1 MAKKTPSPQEDPIL
15 NEPGSD
21 PETETSDTIA
31 EESPEEIVEE
41 TVSANV
47 KFDHI
52 TKSDDGGN
60 KRRLTGMYKDW
71 YLDYASYVILERAVP
86 HLEDGL
92 KPVQRRILHSMR
104 QLDDGRYNK
113 VANIIGDTMKYHPH
127 GDASIGDALVQLG
140 QKELLVDTQGNWG
153 NLFTEDDAA
162 APRYIEARLSKFAL
176 EVVYNPKT
184 TEWMSSY
191 DGRNLEPVTLPI
203 KFPLLLAQ
211 GVEGIAVGLT
221 SKVLPHNFNEL
232 IEASI
237 AYLKGQEFNIYPDF
251 PTGGMVDVSKYNDGL
266 RGGAVKVRASIS
278 KLDKRTLVIND
289 LPFGKTSNSL
299 IESIIKANDKGK
311 IKVKKID
318 NNTAAKVEIVLHLHN
333 DVSPDKTID
342 ALYAFTD
349 CEISISPNACVIF
362 EDKPHFIGV
371 SEILRRNTDR
381 TLTLLNKELLIR
393 MEELHKDWYLTSLE
407 KIFFEKEIYEEL
419 KKTAADFDAQ
429 LVNIQ
434 KAFKPY
440 ETLLRREVS
449 LQDVERLCEKPVRKI
464 SRFDIKKA
472 DEHIAAVEEEMKQ
485 VQYHLDHLVDYAI
498 AYFENIQ
505 KKYGKGRERLTQ
517 IMSFE
522 NITAAQVAV
531 ANAKLYMNAKE
542 GFVGMDLK
550 RDDEAEFVCECSDI
564 DDIIVFLNTGDYKV
578 IKVADK
584 MFVGKNI
591 VHAGVFKRNDER
603 TVYNVLYHDG
613 KAGAYYMKRFSVTG
627 VIRDKE
633 YNLTKG
639 TPGSEVLWFSAN
651 PNGEAE
657 ILKVYFKPRARLRNL
672 VSELDFKTLEIK
684 GRQAQGNI
692 FTRNMVHKVLLKEKG
707 VSTLGGQKVWFD
719 ADIQRLNY
727 DERGDFLGEFFPNDR
742 ILALFK
748 NGNYFTT
755 NTDLSNRYEGEV
767 LSVNKYDKDIVY
779 TAIYFDAEQK
789 YYYLKRF
796 TLEPSAGIQSFIDE
810 DNADS
815 YLVEL
820 STELYPQVEI
830 TFGGKHAKRENE
842 KIDAEEF
849 IGVKSYRA
857 KGKRLTTF
865 EVSKACFIEPL
876 QKQEILPEL
885 NEEVSEKE
893 AEDLSEINISD
904 KTIGGNE
911 AVQMDLGF

>member
-1 MAKKTPSPQEDPIL
+1 MAQKTPSAEEDEL
-15 NEPGSD
+15 TQEPGLEA
-21 PETETSDTIA
+21 ETETSTDTM
-31 EESPEEIVEE
+31 EEAASTNEKFSHIIKPDE
-41 TVSANV
+41 T
-47 KFDHI
+47 
-52 TKSDDGGN
+52 GN
-60 KRRLTGMYKDW
+60 KRRLTGMFKDW

-92 KPVQRRILHSMR
+92 KPVQRRILHSLK

-140 QKELLVDTQGNWG
+140 QKDLLIDTQGNWG
-153 NLFTEDDAA
+153 NLYTEDEAA

-176 EVVYNPKT
+176 DVVYNPKT
-184 TEWMSSY
+184 TDWMSSY

-221 SKVLPHNFNEL
+221 SKVLPHNFIEL
-232 IEASI
+232 IQASI
-237 AYLKGQEFNIYPDF
+237 AYLKQEPFHIYPDF
-251 PTGGMVDVSKYNDGL
+251 PTAGMVDVSKYNDGL
-266 RGGAVKVRASIS
+266 RGGVVKVRASIS
-278 KLDKRTLVIND
+278 KKDKRTLVIHD

-333 DVSPDKTID
+333 EVSPDKTID

-349 CEISISPNACVIF
+349 CELSISPNACVIF
-362 EDKPHFIGV
+362 QDKPHFIGV

-381 TLTLLNKELLIR
+381 TVSLLKKELHIR
-393 MEELHKDWYLTSLE
+393 MEELLKDWYLTSLE

-419 KKTAADFDAQ
+419 KKTASDYEAQ
-429 LVNIQ
+429 LMNILE
-434 KAFKPY
+434 AFKPY
-440 ETLLRREVS
+440 HKLLRREVS
-449 LQDVERLCEKPVRKI
+449 LSDVEKLCEKPVRKI

-472 DEHIAAVEEEMKQ
+472 DEHIAAVEEEMLQ
-485 VQYHLDHLVDYAI
+485 VQYHLEHLVAYSI
-498 AYFENIQ
+498 AYFENIL
-505 KKYGKGRERLTQ
+505 KKYGKGKERLTQ

-564 DDIIVFLNTGDYKV
+564 DDLIVFLKTGDYKV
-578 IKVADK
+578 IKVSDK
-584 MFVGKNI
+584 TFVGKNI

-657 ILKVYFKPRARLRNL
+657 ILKVYFKPRARIRNL
-672 VSELDFKTLEIK
+672 VAELDFKELEIK

-692 FTRNMVHKVLLKEKG
+692 FTRNMIHKVVLKEKG
-707 VSTLGGQKVWFD
+707 VSTLGGQKV
-719 ADIQRLNY
+719 
-727 DERGDFLGEFFPNDR
+727 
-742 ILALFK
+742 
-748 NGNYFTT
+748 
-755 NTDLSNRYEGEV
+755 
-767 LSVNKYDKDIVY
+767 
-779 TAIYFDAEQK
+779 
-789 YYYLKRF
+789 
-796 TLEPSAGIQSFIDE
+796 
-810 DNADS
+810 
-815 YLVEL
+815 
-820 STELYPQVEI
+820 
-830 TFGGKHAKRENE
+830 
-842 KIDAEEF
+842 
-849 IGVKSYRA
+849 
-857 KGKRLTTF
+857 
-865 EVSKACFIEPL
+865 
-876 QKQEILPEL
+876 
-885 NEEVSEKE
+885 
-893 AEDLSEINISD
+893 
-904 KTIGGNE
+904 
-911 AVQMDLGF
+911 

>member
-1 MAKKTPSPQEDPIL
+1 MAKKTPSSEEEQVL
-15 NEPGSD
+15 NETGLDSEMDAP
-21 PETETSDTIA
+21 A
-31 EESPEEIVEE
+31 ELVEE
-41 TVSANV
+41 TVTTNV
-47 KFDHI
+47 KFDRI
-52 TKSDDGGN
+52 IKPDESGS
-60 KRRLTGMYKDW
+60 KRRLTGMFKDW

-153 NLFTEDDAA
+153 NLFTEDEAA

-176 EVVYNPKT
+176 DVVYNPKT

-232 IEASI
+232 ITASI
-237 AYLKGQEFNIYPDF
+237 AYLKGEKFDLYPDF
-251 PTGGMVDVSKYNDGL
+251 PTGGMVDVSKYNDGI

-289 LPFGKTSNSL
+289 LPFGRTSNSI

-349 CEISISPNACVIF
+349 CELSISPNACVIF

-381 TLTLLNKELLIR
+381 TLTLLNQELLIR

-419 KKTAADFDAQ
+419 KKTASDFDAQ
-429 LVNIQ
+429 LLNIQ
-434 KAFKPY
+434 AAFHPY
-440 ETLLRREVS
+440 EKLLRRQVS
-449 LQDVERLCEKPVRKI
+449 LEDVERLCEKPVRKI

-485 VQYHLDHLVDYAI
+485 VQYNLDHLVEYAI
-498 AYFENIQ
+498 SYFENIQ
-505 KKYGKGRERLTQ
+505 KKYGKGRDRMTQ
-517 IMSFE
+517 ITSFE

-531 ANAKLYMNAKE
+531 ANAKLYINAKE
-542 GFVGMDLK
+542 GFMGMDLK

-564 DDIIVFLNTGDYKV
+564 DDIIVFLRTGDYKV
-578 IKVADK
+578 IKVSDK
-584 MFVGKNI
+584 TFVGKNI

-639 TPGSEVLWFSAN
+639 TPGSEILWFSAN

-672 VSELDFKTLEIK
+672 VTELDFKDLEIK

-707 VSTLGGQKVWFD
+707 VSTLGGQKIWFD
-719 ADIQRLNY
+719 ADIQRLNF
-727 DERGDFLGEFFPNDR
+727 DDRGTFLGEFFPNDR

-755 NTDLSNRYEGEV
+755 NTDLSNRYEGEI
-767 LSVNKYDKDIVY
+767 LSLTKYDKDIIY
-779 TAIYFDAEQK
+779 TALYFDAEQK

-796 TLEPSAGIQSFIDE
+796 MLEPSAGIQSFIDE
-810 DNADS
+810 DNPNS
-815 YLVEL
+815 YLIEL
-820 STELYPQVEI
+820 STEVYPQVEI
-830 TFGGKHAKRENE
+830 IFGGKHAKREIE

-849 IGVKSYRA
+849 IGIKSFRA

-865 EVSKACFIEPL
+865 EVSKVHFIEPL

-885 NEEVSEKE
+885 NEEVSENE
-893 AEDLSEINISD
+893 AEDLTEINIAD

>member
-1 MAKKTPSPQEDPIL
+1 MAKKTPSPEEEQIL
-15 NEPGSD
+15 DESGMD
-21 PETETSDTIA
+21 PETDTPV
-31 EESPEEIVEE
+31 ELLEE
-41 TVSANV
+41 TASTNV

-52 TKSDDGGN
+52 LKPDEGGS
-60 KRRLTGMYKDW
+60 KRRLTGMFKDW

-140 QKELLVDTQGNWG
+140 QKELLIDTQGNWG

-232 IEASI
+232 IDASI
-237 AYLKGQEFNIYPDF
+237 AYLKGKNFVLYPDF
-251 PTGGMVDVSKYNDGL
+251 PTGGMVDVSKYNDGI
-266 RGGAVKVRASIS
+266 RGGVVKVRASIS

-289 LPFGKTSNSL
+289 LPFGKTSNSI

-349 CEISISPNACVIF
+349 CELSISPNACVIF
-362 EDKPHFIGV
+362 EDRPHFIGV

-381 TLTLLNKELLIR
+381 TLRLLHQELLIR

-429 LVNIQ
+429 LLNIQ
-434 KAFKPY
+434 KAFKPF

-485 VQYHLDHLVDYAI
+485 VQYNIDHLVEYAI
-498 AYFENIQ
+498 SYFENIQ
-505 KKYGKGRERLTQ
+505 KKYGKGRDRMTQ
-517 IMSFE
+517 ITSFE

-542 GFVGMDLK
+542 GFLGMDLK

-578 IKVADK
+578 IKVSDK
-584 MFVGKNI
+584 TFVGKNI

-639 TPGSEVLWFSAN
+639 TPGSEILWFSAN

-672 VSELDFKTLEIK
+672 VTELDFKELEIK

-707 VSTLGGQKVWFD
+707 VSTLGGQKIWFD

-727 DERGDFLGEFFPNDR
+727 DDRGAFLGEFFPNDR

-755 NTDLSNRYEGEV
+755 NTDLSNRYEGEL
-767 LSVNKYDKDIVY
+767 LSINKYDKDIVY

-810 DNADS
+810 DNPNS
-815 YLVEL
+815 YLIEL
-820 STELYPQVEI
+820 CTETYPQVEI
-830 TFGGKHAKRENE
+830 SFGGKHAKRENE

-849 IGVKSYRA
+849 IGVKSFRA

-865 EVSKACFIEPL
+865 EVAKVQFIEPL
-876 QKQEILPEL
+876 QKQEVLPEL

-893 AEDLSEINISD
+893 AEDLSEVNIAD